1 MNHFIQGDNA
11 QLRNIHAEQ
20 VKQRKTISQSKM
32 GAHVEVGLFPSHKV
46 LELYEMLDMIVRK
59 NLPIGITD
67 DTDYRYVS
75 DLGS

>member
-1 MNHFIQGDNA
+1 
-11 QLRNIHAEQ
+11 
-20 VKQRKTISQSKM
+20 M
-32 GAHVEVGLFPSHKV
+32 GAHVEVGLSPSRKI
-46 LELYEMLDMIVRK
+46 LELYKMLNMIVRK